1 MKISEFAVKNYQFT
15 LVVFLAVLALGVFS
29 LLNMPKGEDPEPVFP
44 GFSVVVIYPG
54 ATPSDM
60 EEQVVDPMEKRFNEF
75 DDIEQIISEISDGI
89 AIIRVEYEWGVNV
102 DDKYQEVVREVG
114 SLQRDLPKDIYR
126 IDVNKISPTDVNI
139 FQLAIISET
148 ASYRQ
153 LEAQADNLKTE
164 LEKIRSLKN
173 VDSWGFPDQQVQVEL
188 NLEKMAQLHIPT
200 NAVLNVLQSENQNIP
215 GGNVNVNTKKFNV
228 KTSGNYKNLDE
239 IYNTVVYSGNG
250 QVIYLK
256 DIGTVRMDYQNES
269 HLTRLNGH
277 RAIFITASQK
287 AAQNIFSV
295 RDEVLPVLDKF
306 QKELP
311 KNMDF
316 YKVFDQSAS
325 VGNRMSR
332 FAKDFSIAILLVLI
346 TLLPLGTRASLV
358 VMISIPLS
366 IAIGLTLLNL
376 FGYTLNQLSIVG
388 LIVAL
393 GILVDD
399 SIVVVENIE
408 RYMRMGFS
416 KKKAAIE
423 ATKQIGVAVLGCTAT
438 LILAFMPLLYLP
450 GNAGDFIRSLPM
462 AVVTT
467 VVASL
472 FVSLTVVPFL
482 SSRLLK
488 DHENPEG
495 NAVFRAFKRGI
506 NASYAPLLKRAL
518 RYPWLTLIVAALI
531 FGGTMLLIPS
541 VGFSLFPASD
551 RPMFLINVE
560 TPQGT
565 NLYET
570 DRVVRDVEAQ
580 LAKEKLIKY
589 YASNIGHG
597 NPRVYYNV
605 ISFDQAENIAQI
617 FIQLH
622 EVELDEKERF
632 IDKLRHEFQDYP
644 GAKIRVEN
652 FEQGPPIEA
661 PIAIRI
667 LGENLDTLHTVAA
680 EIEDLIKNTPG
691 TIYVTN
697 PLKTQKTDLAI
708 DINKEKAAALGV
720 PVAEIDRTVR
730 LGVAGL
736 GIGNFRDEDGDEYE
750 IVVTIPKQ
758 TKVPTL
764 DVFDK
769 MYVNSLS
776 GAAIP
781 LRQVADV
788 QFKTSTNTIRHF
800 DKERYVTVTAL
811 VQTGFLT
818 SEINA
823 ELTQKL
829 ANFKFP
835 KGFSYK
841 VAGEVESQEKSFAGI
856 GLIILVTVFG
866 LLAVL
871 ILEFKTFKST
881 LIVLSVIPLGI
892 VGAILMLLFTGNT
905 LSFTATIGLIALAG
919 IEVKNSILL
928 VDFTNQLRE
937 EGASVDEAIQKAGE
951 IRFVP
956 ILLTSMTAIGG
967 LIPLVLEYSPLY
979 SPLAIVLIGGLISST
994 LLSRLVTPVMYKLL
1008 PPKIEKE
1015 EELV

>member
-1 MKISEFAVKNYQFT
+1 MKIAEFSVKNYQFT
-15 LVVFLAVLALGVFS
+15 LVVFIAVLALGVFS

-44 GFSVVVIYPG
+44 GFTVVVVYPG
-54 ATPSDM
+54 ATPTDM

-75 DDIEQIISEISDGI
+75 EDIDQIISEISDGI
-89 AIIRVEYEWGVNV
+89 AIIRVEYEWGV
-102 DDKYQEVVREVG
+102 DTDEKYQEVIREVG
-114 SLQRDLPKDIYR
+114 SLQRDLPQDIYR

-153 LEAQADNLKTE
+153 LEAEADELKTE

-173 VDSWGFPDQQVQVEL
+173 VDSWGFPEQQVQVEL
-188 NLEKMAQLHIPT
+188 NLEKMAQLRIPT
-200 NAVLNVLQSENQNIP
+200 NAVLNVLQTENLNIP

-228 KTSGNYKNLDE
+228 KTSGNYKAIEE
-239 IYNTVVYSGNG
+239 INNTVVYSGNG

-256 DIGTVRMDYQNES
+256 DIGTVRMDYQSES

-287 AAQNIFSV
+287 ARQNIFAV
-295 RDEVLPVLDKF
+295 KDQVLPVLEKF
-306 QKELP
+306 EKQLP

-325 VGNRMSR
+325 VGNRMGR
-332 FAKDFSIAILLVLI
+332 FAKDFAIAICLVLI

-408 RYMRMGFS
+408 RYLRMGFS
-416 KKKAAIE
+416 RKKAAIE
-423 ATKQIGVAVLGCTAT
+423 ATKQIGIAVLGCTAT
-438 LILAFMPLLYLP
+438 LILAFLPLLYLP

-467 VVASL
+467 VIASL

-482 SSRLLK
+482 YSRVLK
-488 DHENPEG
+488 EHENEEG
-495 NAVFRAFKRGI
+495 NLIFRLFKRAI
-506 NASYAPLLKRAL
+506 NNSYAPILRQAL
-518 RYPWLTLIVAALI
+518 RYPWLTLIVAVLI
-531 FGGTMLLIPS
+531 FVGSLALIPS

-560 TPQGT
+560 TPLGT

-570 DRVVRDVEAQ
+570 DRVVRHVEEK
-580 LAKEKLIKY
+580 LADEKLIKY
-589 YASNIGHG
+589 YASNVGRG

-605 ISFDQAENIAQI
+605 ISFDQSENIGQI

-622 EVELDEKERF
+622 EVELEEKERF
-632 IDKLRHEFQDYP
+632 IDELRHEFQDFP

-661 PIAIRI
+661 PIAIRV
-667 LGENLDTLHTVAA
+667 LGENLDTLQNVAA
-680 EIEDLIKNTPG
+680 EIEDLIRNTPG

-708 DINKEKAAALGV
+708 NINKEKASALGV

-730 LGVAGL
+730 MGVAGL
-736 GIGNFRDEDGDEYE
+736 GVGNFRDEDGDEYE
-750 IVVTIPKQ
+750 IVVTVPKQ
-758 TKVPTL
+758 TKVPNL

-776 GAAIP
+776 GAAVP

-788 QFKTSTNTIRHF
+788 EFKTSTNTIRHF
-800 DKERYVTVTAL
+800 DKQRYVTVTAL
-811 VQTGFLT
+811 VQTGYLT

-823 ELTQKL
+823 ELTEKL
-829 ANFKFP
+829 ANFQFP
-835 KGFSYK
+835 EGFTYK
-841 VAGEVESQEKSFAGI
+841 VAGEVESQEESFAGI

-871 ILEFKTFKST
+871 ILEFRTFKST

-892 VGAILMLLFTGNT
+892 IGAILILLFSGNT

-937 EGASVDEAIQKAGE
+937 DGASLEEAIQKAGE

-956 ILLTSMTAIGG
+956 ILLTSLTAIGG

-979 SPLAIVLIGGLISST
+979 SPLALVLIGGLISST

-1008 PPKIEKE
+1008 PPKIEKDTD
-1015 EELV
+1015 LV

>member
-1 MKISEFAVKNYQFT
+1 MKITEFSVKNYQFT
-15 LVVFLAVLALGVFS
+15 LVVFLAVLALGAFS

-44 GFSVVVIYPG
+44 GFSVVVVYPG
-54 ATPSDM
+54 ASPTDM
-60 EEQVVDPMEKRFNEF
+60 EEQVVDPVEKRFNELE
-75 DDIEQIISEISDGI
+75 DVDEIITEIADGI
-89 AIIRVEYEWGVNV
+89 AITRVEFEWGVDV
-102 DDKYQEVVREVG
+102 DEKYQEVIREVS
-114 SLQRDLPKDIYR
+114 SLRSDLPSDIAR

-139 FQLAIISET
+139 FQIAIISET
-148 ASYRQ
+148 ASYAQ
-153 LEAQADNLKTE
+153 LETEADELKTE
-164 LEKIRSLKN
+164 LEKIRTLKN
-173 VDSWGFPDQQVQVEL
+173 VDSWGFPEQQVRVEL
-188 NLEKMAQLHIPT
+188 NLEKMAQLRIPT
-200 NAVLNVLQSENQNIP
+200 NAVMNVLQSENLNIP

-228 KTSGNYKNLDE
+228 KTSGNYKSLNE
-239 IYNTVVYSGNG
+239 IENTVVYSGNG

-256 DIGTVRMDYQNES
+256 DIGTVRMDYENES

-287 AAQNIFSV
+287 AGQNIFSV
-295 RDEVLPVLDKF
+295 RDAVLPVLEKF
-306 QKELP
+306 QKQLP
-311 KNMDF
+311 KNMDY

-325 VGNRMSR
+325 VGNRMGR
-332 FAKDFSIAILLVLI
+332 FAKDFAIAICLVLI

-366 IAIGLTLLNL
+366 IAIGLIILNL

-408 RYMRMGFS
+408 RYMRMGYTRR
-416 KKKAAIE
+416 KAAVE
-423 ATKQIGVAVLGCTAT
+423 ATRQISVAVVGCTAT
-438 LILAFMPLLYLP
+438 LILAFLPLLYLP

-462 AVVTT
+462 AVVST

-472 FVSLTVVPFL
+472 AVSLTVVPFL
-482 SSRLLK
+482 SSVLLK
-488 DHENPEG
+488 SHSNPEG
-495 NAVFRAFKRGI
+495 NRVFRVFKRVI
-506 NASYAPLLKRAL
+506 DRSYAPILKRAL
-518 RYPWLTLIVAALI
+518 RFPVLTLIIAGLI
-531 FGGTMLLIPS
+531 FVGSMMLIPS

-551 RPMFLINVE
+551 RPMFMVNVE

-570 DRVVRDVEAQ
+570 NRIMREVEEK

-589 YASNIGHG
+589 YASNVGRG

-605 ISFDQAENIAQI
+605 ISFDQSENIGQI

-622 EVELDEKERF
+622 EVELEEKEVF
-632 IDKLRHEFQDYP
+632 IDKLRKEFKEYP

-661 PIAIRI
+661 PIAIRV
-667 LGENLDTLHTVAA
+667 LGENLDTLQNVAA
-680 EIEDLIKNTPG
+680 QIEELIANTAG

-697 PLKTQKTDLAI
+697 PLKTQKTELAI
-708 DINKEKAAALGV
+708 NINKEKASALGI

-730 LGVAGL
+730 MGVAGL
-736 GIGNFRDEDGDEYE
+736 GIGNYRDEDGDEYE
-750 IVVTIPKQ
+750 IIVTIPKI
-758 TKVPTL
+758 TNIPNL
-764 DVFDK
+764 EVFEK
-769 MYVNSLS
+769 MYVNSIA
-776 GAAIP
+776 GAAVP

-788 QFKTSTNTIRHF
+788 QFKTSTSTIRHY
-800 DKERYVTVTAL
+800 DKERFVTVTAL

-823 ELTQKL
+823 ELTEKL

-835 KGFSYK
+835 EGFTYK
-841 VAGEVESQEKSFAGI
+841 VAGEVESQEESFAGI

-892 VGAILMLLFTGNT
+892 IGAILILLIFGQT
-905 LSFTATIGLIALAG
+905 LSFTATIGIIALAG

-928 VDFTNQLRE
+928 VDFTNQLRQD
-937 EGASVDEAIQKAGE
+937 GASLEEAIQKAGE

-956 ILLTSMTAIGG
+956 ILLTSLTAIGG
-967 LIPLVLEYSPLY
+967 MIPLVIEYSPLY
-979 SPLAIVLIGGLISST
+979 SPLALVLIGGLISST

-1015 EELV
+1015 GDLV